1 MKEKLIALWE
11 SEKIQNYIKDNREIL
26 IKVAAA
32 ALLVAAAIFVFVM
45 TDDNEES
52 HAEENSV
59 ITETE
64 APAAMIMVDI
74 GGEVNKP
81 MVVELEEGSRVEDA
95 INAAGGVTEKADL
108 TEINRAAFLEDG
120 DKILIPTKTDDE
132 ASDGNADGTSDGT
145 SGSSASLS
153 KGGAATYSDSRVNI
167 NTADSEELQQLD
179 GIGPVTAEK
188 IIEYRETKG
197 KFRTIED
204 IKNVSGI
211 GDKTFDELKD
221 DIRT

>member
-1 MKEKLIALWE
+1 MKERLIALWE

-32 ALLVAAAIFVFVM
+32 ALLVVAAFFVFVM
-45 TDDNEES
+45 TDGEEES

-81 MVVELEEGSRVEDA
+81 MVAELEEGSRVEDA
-95 INAAGGVTEKADL
+95 INAAGGVTDKADL

-120 DKILIPTKTDDE
+120 DKILIPTKLED
-132 ASDGNADGTSDGT
+132 ASD
-145 SGSSASLS
+145 SGSAASTS
-153 KGGAATYSDSRVNI
+153 SGAISSEGGSTTYSDSRVNI

-188 IIEYRETKG
+188 IIEYRKTNG